1 MGIVVG
7 IDPNGPLPGPPF
19 KTKRDSCERDR
30 FDGMLL
36 KKIVFFFF
44 GRNFFILFTE
54 VMERFVD
61 YL

>member
-1 MGIVVG
+1 VGIVVG

-36 KKIVFFFF
+36 KKIVFFFSEEIF
-44 GRNFFILFTE
+44 LF
-54 VMERFVD
+54 
-61 YL
+61 YLLK